1 MAVRGKLRRA
11 RRSGSSRAGHG
22 QGFGMALAYGRE
34 LDNESTIA
42 PGCAASAFVAHL
54 VLAGN
59 HIKMKHMRTR
69 IFRRCQLF
77 DPRVLDARAVHL
89 GNL

>member
-1 MAVRGKLRRA
+1 MRGKLRRA

-42 PGCAASAFVAHL
+42 LGCAASVFVAHL
-54 VLAGN
+54 VA
-59 HIKMKHMRTR
+59 
-69 IFRRCQLF
+69 RR
-77 DPRVLDARAVHL
+77 
-89 GNL
+89 